1 MNNPLFFSKMSG
13 LIMIIT
19 ILVFWVLIMFSIWL
33 IIKWLKKK

>member
-1 MNNPLFFSKMSG
+1 MNNPLIFSKMSG

-19 ILVFWVLIMFSIWL
+19 ILVFGVLIMFSIWL